1 MSWLKKLFGG
11 GEEAEARQRMAADEH
26 DARRRFA
33 FGVLAMSYE
42 VDPGYMPKH
51 SATAIREWYGVEGR
65 EDLLGRI
72 HDYIKGYND
81 SRAYDAFLG
90 TFLARAGFGA
100 SLLSEAESW
109 DLAVSAART
118 VQPAYA
124 SWGDFGQGFLAG
136 HLAYH
141 QSNGDDADDLEERRK
156 KVVERIARHERE
168 LWPRTPFQTP
178 L

>member
-11 GEEAEARQRMAADEH
+11 GEEAQARQRMAQDEQ
-26 DARRRFA
+26 DARRRFV

-51 SATAIREWYGVEGR
+51 STMAIREWYGIEGR
-65 EDLLGRI
+65 DDLLQRI
-72 HDYIKGYND
+72 HDYVEGYND

-100 SLLSEAESW
+100 GLLSEQESW
-109 DLAVSAART
+109 DLAISAART
-118 VQPAYA
+118 VQPKYA
-124 SWGDFGQGFLAG
+124 SWGDYGQGFLAG
-136 HLAYH
+136 HLDYH
-141 QSNGDDADDLEERRK
+141 KNNGNDAEELADRRK
-156 KVVERIARHERE
+156 NVLERIARHERE